1 MAEQLGMGGR
11 GDCMVWYNSGKVAQ
25 RSLRA
30 SVRTMEALN
39 EKLIKLKNNNA
50 QLIKLNVENIGCETT
65 CCLVHYV
72 HTH

>member
-1 MAEQLGMGGR
+1 MAEQLGLCVTGE
-11 GDCMVWYNSGKVAQ
+11 KVEHVGPAG
-25 RSLRA
+25 LRA
-30 SVRTMEALN
+30 RRTMEALN